1 MNRRITRRIADAVSE
16 AFQIRVFE
24 LSPVKTPP
32 VFPVPADP
40 LELLSPLPGI
50 VDTDGAPG
58 VFEGVNNT
66 VDAGVTV
73 GVVDGVDV
81 AEGVGVAVVDGAGV
95 SVGVVDGVG
104 VSVGVVDGVGVSVG
118 SVGGVGVSV
127 GSVGGVYE
135 FVIT

>member
-40 LELLSPLPGI
+40 LELLSPLPG
-50 VDTDGAPG
+50 
-58 VFEGVNNT
+58 
-66 VDAGVTV
+66 
-73 GVVDGVDV
+73 
-81 AEGVGVAVVDGAGV
+81 
-95 SVGVVDGVG
+95 GVVDGVG
-104 VSVGVVDGVGVSVG
+104 VSA
-118 SVGGVGVSV
+118 

>member
-24 LSPVKTPP
+24 LSPVNTPP

-40 LELLSPLPGI
+40 FELLSPLPGI

-58 VFEGVNNT
+58 VFDGVNNA

-73 GVVDGVDV
+73 GVVDGVDI
-81 AEGVGVAVVDGAGV
+81 A
-95 SVGVVDGVG
+95 
-104 VSVGVVDGVGVSVG
+104 VGVVDGVGVSVG
-118 SVGGVGVSV
+118 SVDGVGVSV

>member
-1 MNRRITRRIADAVSE
+1 MNRRITRRIADAVSK

-24 LSPVKTPP
+24 LSPVNTPP
-32 VFPVPADP
+32 VFTVPADP

-50 VDTDGAPG
+50 VDTDGVPG
-58 VFEGVNNT
+58 VFEGVNNA
-66 VDAGVTV
+66 VDPGVVVGVVV

-81 AEGVGVAVVDGAGV
+81 SAGVGVAVVDGAGV

-104 VSVGVVDGVGVSVG
+104 VSVG
-118 SVGGVGVSV
+118 
-127 GSVGGVYE
+127 SVGGVYE